1 MLAKNKADFSDKSCT
16 VQSDIGIW
24 IVFFELML
32 KTRNAVG
39 TILLENEEVIL
50 SVTSCTVQSDIG
62 IWIEFFDFML
72 KTRIAV
78 GTILLENEEVI
89 LSVTSCTVQ
98 SDIGIWIEFFELML
112 KLRLAVMLKL
122 DKILIYKL
130 LFISLFRFIVFYS
143 RKSVQ
148 KKNIHLLS
156 KSL

>member
-1 MLAKNKADFSDKSCT
+1 
-16 VQSDIGIW
+16 
-24 IVFFELML
+24 ML
-32 KTRNAVG
+32 KTRIAVG
-39 TILLENEEVIL
+39 TILLENKEVDL

-112 KLRLAVMLKL
+112 KTRIALLYIITNIKFG
-122 DKILIYKL
+122 YK
-130 LFISLFRFIVFYS
+130 FY
-143 RKSVQ
+143 
-148 KKNIHLLS
+148 
-156 KSL
+156 